1 MRATGGETLLVLSG
15 IFFPSINLVCTAFAS
30 ALIYRKTNLH
40 RNCKFLAYSFFC
52 AFLCLSCGDLS
63 LSLIL
68 AIIPSC
74 PLPEQPA
81 FTAPNASC
89 QYMAY
94 YRVLMLH
101 GTVIIDTTMVATC
114 IERTLATFIMDYE
127 RKPYTV
133 TGCGL
138 VVGA

>member
-1 MRATGGETLLVLSG
+1 
-15 IFFPSINLVCTAFAS
+15 
-30 ALIYRKTNLH
+30 
-40 RNCKFLAYSFFC
+40 
-52 AFLCLSCGDLS
+52 
-63 LSLIL
+63 
-68 AIIPSC
+68 
-74 PLPEQPA
+74 
-81 FTAPNASC
+81 
-89 QYMAY
+89 MAY

-138 VVGA
+138 VVGAVGRFGVPLANSVPLLGHPSIAKSRKFHVHKSARPLLVITLSGRGLAS